1 MIDYIRGSVETLTP
15 TEAIVEAAGV
25 GYQLY
30 ISLYTYEA
38 VRGKAETKLFAYE
51 VIREDTH
58 QLFGFATRQEREFF
72 VLLISVSGVGPQTAR
87 MMLSAFSPE
96 ELAASIQA
104 EDARMLKSVK
114 GVGPKAAQ
122 RIIVELRDKVAA
134 LQGSSGN
141 TAGVAAAQAEAAKE
155 ASSALTTLGF
165 APAQVQKVVAA
176 ILKDKPGASP
186 EMVIKLALKML

>member
-30 ISLYTYEA
+30 ISLFTYEA
-38 VRGKAETKLFAYE
+38 VRGKGETKLFVYE
-51 VIREDTH
+51 ALREDAH
-58 QLFGFATRQEREFF
+58 QLFGFATRQERELF

-96 ELAASIQA
+96 ELAATIQA

-134 LQGSSGN
+134 LQGS
-141 TAGVAAAQAEAAKE
+141 AGSTKGMAAAQAEAAKE
-155 ASSALTTLGF
+155 ATSALTTLGF